1 MDHPHFSI
9 FAHPTGRL
17 LLEREPYPI
26 DLPRIIRHAGQRGCC
41 IELNAHPLR
50 LDLTDIFCRIAK
62 EDGVLVSI
70 NTDAH
75 STKDLDFMSYGIGQ
89 ARRGWLEK
97 KDVLN
102 TRSLKSLHTVLAK
115 TMDK

>member
-1 MDHPHFSI
+1 MRIRPDVCCWSASPI
-9 FAHPTGRL
+9 
-17 LLEREPYPI
+17 EI
-26 DLPRIIRHAGQRGCC
+26 DLPRIIRHAKQRGCC

-50 LDLTDIFCRIAK
+50 LDLTDTFCRMAK
-62 EDGVLVSI
+62 EEGVLVCI

-75 STKDLDFMSYGIGQ
+75 GTMDLDYMRYGIGQ